1 VRDPTLSPRVLLSCR
16 LISIVATLLLTAC
29 SRQPAQAVKAKAQNP
44 HSVTVSWKPGKSPVA
59 GYNVYRVLPPGGPI
73 RLSPAVV
80 TDTQFTD
87 RTVAAGNT
95 YLYFITT
102 VDSKGV
108 ESRPSDNLSVA
119 VPADATPPPKQ

>member
-1 VRDPTLSPRVLLSCR
+1 VN
-16 LISIVATLLLTAC
+16 I
-29 SRQPAQAVKAKAQNP
+29 KARNP

-59 GYNVYRVLPPGGPI
+59 GYNVYRVMPPGGPI
-73 RLSPAVV
+73 KLSPAIV

-95 YLYFITT
+95 YLYFVTT

-108 ESRPSDNLSVA
+108 ESRPSDKLSVA
-119 VPADATPPPKQ
+119 VPADPTPPARQ